1 MGTLFGKSAKDSMSS
16 LSEDFFYQEYLT
28 LCKINFTFGKNIFTI
43 MKTFSL
49 LHVPMLDRKWRK
61 FALLFFPVSVL
72 FAIATAILRTGI
84 DPDQAAE
91 IIYLGWAC
99 GLTLLNLSKEKVE
112 DEMIKTFRLQA
123 FQTGFFWLMCG
134 LVAILIV
141 NYLRFRS
148 FHPEAI
154 SAGMVLFLLNLYV
167 WAAFEFQKWRSNEQ
181 NPS

>member
-1 MGTLFGKSAKDSMSS
+1 
-16 LSEDFFYQEYLT
+16 
-28 LCKINFTFGKNIFTI
+28 

-61 FALLFFPVSVL
+61 FAFLFFPVSVL
-72 FAIATAILRTGI
+72 FVIATAILRSGI
-84 DPDQAAE
+84 NPDQAAE

-134 LVAILIV
+134 LIAILVI
-141 NYLRFRS
+141 NYFRYGN
-148 FHPEAI
+148 FAPEMF
-154 SAGMVLFLLNLYV
+154 SAGLVLFLLNLYV
-167 WAAFEFQKWRSNEQ
+167 LAAFEYQKWRSNEQ

>member
-1 MGTLFGKSAKDSMSS
+1 MWEASKKN
-16 LSEDFFYQEYLT
+16 YQENLT
-28 LCKINFTFGKNIFTI
+28 QCKTNFTFGKNIFTN

-61 FALLFFPVSVL
+61 LAFLFFPVSVL
-72 FAIATAILRTGI
+72 LVIAMAILRTGI
-84 DPDQAAE
+84 DPNQAAE

-99 GLTLLNLSKEKVE
+99 GLTLLNLSKEKIE

-134 LVAILIV
+134 LVTVLVV
-141 NYLRFRS
+141 NYFRFGS
-148 FHPEAI
+148 IHAEAI

-167 WAAFEFQKWRSNEQ
+167 LAAFEYQKWRSNEQ